1 MTNEILRYQKV
12 FNSVIDRLRKNE
24 DILAVMAF
32 GSMVTGDLWEGS
44 DIDIFVIVKEQQE
57 SIRNIYTEEN
67 GISVHMK
74 LLNKENFLNFYEN
87 NVIGGYMHRILISS
101 KLIFSKDEYITN
113 VFNSFR
119 YINDSEREK
128 WNLVYLGDILKDI
141 SHCKKLIANNNIKS
155 AYLACMRTV
164 ENFASLFLNF
174 NGYLVS
180 KDVVSVA
187 INLDDNFHVILDKL
201 VNESDDL
208 EEAIHGTLKF
218 VEDFLEKNIRS
229 CCSALIKYFR
239 ENKDF
244 MSAEEIKLD
253 IFFKGFNIHMED
265 ILKELSYR
273 KIIRKDFRSI
283 KSLSGSLIGEENV
296 YC

>member
-1 MTNEILRYQKV
+1 MTNEILRYQRV
-12 FNSVIDRLRKNE
+12 FNSVIERLNENE

-67 GISVHMK
+67 SISVHMK
-74 LLNKENFLNFYEN
+74 LLSKENFLNFYEN

-141 SHCKKLIANNNIKS
+141 SHCKKLIANNNVKS
-155 AYLACMRTV
+155 AYLSCMRTV

-187 INLDDNFHVILDKL
+187 INLDDNFQVILDKL
-201 VNESDDL
+201 VNASDDL
-208 EEAIHGTLKF
+208 ENVIYSTLNF
-218 VEDFLEKNIRS
+218 VENFLEKNMRS

-239 ENKDF
+239 EHKEF

-253 IFFKGFNIHMED
+253 GFFKGFNIHMED
-265 ILKELSYR
+265 ILKELSDR

-283 KSLSGSLIGEENV
+283 KSLSGNLIGEENV

>member
-12 FNSVIDRLRKNE
+12 FTSVIERLRENQ

-44 DIDIFVIVKEQQE
+44 DIDIFVILKEQQE

-74 LLNKENFLNFYEN
+74 LLSKENFLNFYQN

-101 KLIFSKDEYITN
+101 KLIFSKDEHITN

-141 SHCKKLIANNNIKS
+141 SHCKKLIANSNIKS
-155 AYLACMRTV
+155 AYLTCMRTV

-180 KDVVSVA
+180 KDVISVA
-187 INLDDNFHVILDKL
+187 INLDDNFNVILDEL
-201 VNESDDL
+201 VNASNDL
-208 EEAIHGTLKF
+208 EAVIYSTLNF
-218 VEDFLEKNIRS
+218 VEGFLEKNIRS
-229 CCSALIKYFR
+229 CCSALIKYLR
-239 ENKDF
+239 EHKNF
-244 MSAEEIKLD
+244 MSAEEIKVD
-253 IFFKGFNIHMED
+253 VFFKGFNIHMED
-265 ILKELSYR
+265 ILKELANK
-273 KIIRKDFRSI
+273 KIIRKDLRSI
-283 KSLSGSLIGEENV
+283 KSQSGNLIGEENV

>member
-1 MTNEILRYQKV
+1 MTNEVLRYQKV
-12 FNSVIDRLRKNE
+12 FNSVIERLRKNE

-67 GISVHMK
+67 NISVHMK
-74 LLNKENFLNFYEN
+74 LLSKENFLNFYEN

-101 KLIFSKDEYITN
+101 KLIFSKDENITN

-164 ENFASLFLNF
+164 DNFASLFLNF

-187 INLDDNFHVILDKL
+187 INLDDNFQVTLDKL
-201 VNESDDL
+201 VNASDDL
-208 EEAIHGTLKF
+208 EEDIYRALNL
-218 VEDFLEKNIRS
+218 VENFLDKNMRS

-239 ENKDF
+239 EHKGV
-244 MSAEEIKLD
+244 MSAEEIKVD
-253 IFFKGFNIHMED
+253 VFFKGFNIHMED

-283 KSLSGSLIGEENV
+283 KSLSGNLIGEENV